1 MKSTQLSDLFYK
13 WDINPFYLIA
23 LLVFIYPVCV
33 FIFFLMLMQFSFTGS
48 IISTLLVLCISF
60 AVFYLY
66 FHRNPNREIK
76 KDDSIIFSPADGKIV
91 YVKKITNGEIIE
103 SVKQEKSIL
112 LSELFDTDDIESC
125 DGYIIGIEMRLFDV
139 HITRSPI
146 TGKKIF
152 EHYVSGK
159 IVTMNHPRFE
169 YINERDTVV
178 IQNEDGF
185 QVAVV
190 QIATFLARTVK
201 SFVTKKDMVDQGE
214 PIGIIRFGSQVDLVI
229 FSKDVT
235 ILVKEHDRVYGGV
248 SKIAEI
254 PST

>member
-13 WDINPFYLIA
+13 WDVNPFYLIA
-23 LLVFIYPVCV
+23 ALVFIYPVCV
-33 FIFFLMLMQFSFTGS
+33 FIFFFILMQFSITGS

-66 FHRNPNREIK
+66 FHRNPNRDIK
-76 KDDSIIFSPADGKIV
+76 KDDSVILSPADGIIV
-91 YVKKITNGEIIE
+91 YVKKIRNGEIIE

-112 LSELFDTDDIESC
+112 LSELFDTDDIEFC

-169 YINERDTVV
+169 CINERDTVV
-178 IQNEDGF
+178 IQKRDGF
-185 QVAVV
+185 QIAVV
-190 QIATFLARTVK
+190 QIASFLARTVK
-201 SFVTKKDMVDQGE
+201 SFVTKKNMVDQGE

-235 ILVKEHDRVYGGV
+235 ILVKEQDRVYGGV
-248 SKIAEI
+248 SKMAEI
-254 PST
+254 LST